1 MIQRPCN
8 GRLPLSSNL
17 LFGCALFLAT
27 TVLHAEEPGGR
38 ASTSASTSAS
48 SGEEAKQAR
57 IEMHAA
63 IARMQSTSHY
73 VRDLL
78 RDARRRGVPRQIA
91 CADEALSRADVA
103 HRSARAQEGEALAS
117 YARNDLAS
125 ARAARVRIAELE
137 EAQRLAAR
145 DGTACLPQSPNIARS
160 SMKSEP
166 TTLVRLVIDPKIPP
180 ER

>member
-1 MIQRPCN
+1 MIQRPCK

-17 LFGCALFLAT
+17 LFGCALLLAT
-27 TVLHAEEPGGR
+27 PVLHAEEPGGR
-38 ASTSASTSAS
+38 ASTSASAS
-48 SGEEAKQAR
+48 SGEEAKLAR

-103 HRSARAQEGEALAS
+103 HRSARAQESEALAS

>member
-1 MIQRPCN
+1 MIQRPCK

-17 LFGCALFLAT
+17 LFASALLLAT

-38 ASTSASTSAS
+38 ATTSAP

-91 CADEALSRADVA
+91 CTDEALSRADVA
-103 HRSARAQEGEALAS
+103 HRSARAQESEALAS